1 MADEDFD
8 IDIYGD
14 TAEDMPTST
23 STPHAKDAQGDTKI
37 EDHVEHKSEPTA
49 EEDAPQEH
57 YNMDNHGEESANGVN
72 DTNDANDTNDTNN
85 NDNTDEKCEEAQPS
99 PDSGVDLKVES
110 SHQEDRQQNKSTDE
124 SGKGAIH
131 IPKQAPV
138 QQGLKRK
145 EGADERAI
153 DPGATSAI
161 LISDLHWWNTD
172 DDVRG
177 WVNQANCEDE
187 LKDITF
193 SEHKVNGKSK
203 G

>member
-1 MADEDFD
+1 MADDDFD

-23 STPHAKDAQGDTKI
+23 STPHTKDAQGDTKI
-37 EDHVEHKSEPTA
+37 EDHVEQKTDA
-49 EEDAPQEH
+49 NVQEETPQ
-57 YNMDNHGEESANGVN
+57 DNHNMEDHVEGHANGAQ
-72 DTNDANDTNDTNN
+72 DTNHTE
-85 NDNTDEKCEEAQPS
+85 EKHEENGQPS
-99 PDSGVDLKVES
+99 SDSADFKLES
-110 SHQEDRQQNKSTDE
+110 NHQEDRQQIKSTDE
-124 SGKGAIH
+124 SGKGAIQ

-145 EGADERAI
+145 EGADERSI
-153 DPGATSAI
+153 DPGATTAI

-172 DDVRG
+172 DDIRG